1 MTTSDVRQPM
11 MGHLKELRNRLGKS
25 AVAVVVGAAIA
36 YLIRDGFELGG
47 FAVPGLWDLLV
58 APYEEVFP
66 SNELTSIKVAEQFS
80 VLLRIIV
87 FGGFLI
93 ASPYLFAQAWGFVS
107 PALSKKERRWTIPI
121 VAALFSLFPAG
132 VAFAYWLLP
141 RVLEL
146 LGSFLEVDVQTTV
159 SDYVGFFLRFV
170 FIFGLTFEFPVFL
183 FAAGAAGIVTSA
195 QLVQARRWAV
205 LIIVIVAAAVT
216 PTGDAYTLF
225 FLAGPLYA
233 LYEITLLLIRF
244 VLRK

>member
-1 MTTSDVRQPM
+1 
-11 MGHLKELRNRLGKS
+11 
-25 AVAVVVGAAIA
+25 VG
-36 YLIRDGFELGG
+36 
-47 FAVPGLWDLLV
+47 
-58 APYEEVFP
+58 
-66 SNELTSIKVAEQFS
+66 
-80 VLLRIIV
+80 
-87 FGGFLI
+87 
-93 ASPYLFAQAWGFVS
+93 
-107 PALSKKERRWTIPI
+107 
-121 VAALFSLFPAG
+121 
-132 VAFAYWLLP
+132 FAYWLLP

-146 LGSFLEVDVQTTV
+146 LGSFLDVDVQTTV

-170 FIFGLTFEFPVFL
+170 FIFGLTFQFPVFL

-195 QLVQARRWAV
+195 QLRQARRWAV